1 MTESTKKRNLFILK
15 IVLWLLAVCIVTGI
29 AYFIPGISGALTST
43 YIAEFDNVF
52 VSDKVDCFLV
62 KNEKV
67 TYSDKSG
74 SVSYSVEE
82 GTHVRKFTGV
92 AKVGAD
98 VYTAE
103 QPGMISFTADGY
115 ETYFT
120 EENLMNITR
129 DEAESFDIVKQNLV
143 KTEAS
148 SGEPLFKAVDDK
160 EWYLIFWIDKDEIN
174 EYIKNKSVS
183 VVIEDKIKVS
193 AVISDIYDQENE
205 YMVVLKSREYYADLA
220 EKRKVSAE
228 VITVDEAGLLI
239 RQKSIVTVDDN
250 PGVYVKKINGDYKFV
265 RVKIL
270 TLVDENAIVA
280 SGSFTETVDDA
291 VTQVTTINSYDEIL
305 KNPKSIGK
313 GGESVE

>member
-1 MTESTKKRNLFILK
+1 MTESTKKRNMFILK
-15 IVLWLLAVCIVTGI
+15 VVLWLLAVCIVTAI

-43 YIAEFDNVF
+43 YIAEFDSVF
-52 VSDKVDCFLV
+52 VSDKVDCFVV

-67 TYSDKSG
+67 TYSDKNG

-120 EENLMNITR
+120 EENLKNITR

-148 SGEPLFKAVDDK
+148 AREPLFKAVDDK

-174 EYIKNKSVS
+174 KYIKDNRVS
-183 VVIEDKIKVS
+183 VVIEDKLEVS

-220 EKRKVSAE
+220 VKRKVSAE

-239 RQKSIVTVDDN
+239 KQKSIVTVDDQ

-280 SGSFTETVDDA
+280 SGTFSETVDDA

-305 KNPKSIGK
+305 KNPKSLGK